1 MVLSSMSPWT
11 SVCILLHESLH
22 RIFGVMIFL
31 MHLQGITHL
40 NLQDTMSSTPAGSLT
55 SASGP
60 TLGPAQNENAP
71 LNQLPTAYP
80 ASAPADQ
87 TTSVSRTVVLPGVG
101 TQTVTVTT
109 TRPSP
114 AATQRAARDLV
125 NFAQV
130 HPSNFRVLSK

>member
-1 MVLSSMSPWT
+1 MQ
-11 SVCILLHESLH
+11 
-22 RIFGVMIFL
+22 
-31 MHLQGITHL
+31 LQGSTYPVF
-40 NLQDTMSSTPAGSLT
+40 QDTKSTTSAGSLA
-55 SASGP
+55 SSSGP
-60 TLGPAQNENAP
+60 TTGQAQNENVP
-71 LNQLPTAYP
+71 LTQVPNAYP

-87 TTSVSRTVVLPGVG
+87 TSSVSRTVVLPGVG

-130 HPSNFRVLSK
+130 LPKM